1 MTPTPTP
8 PDGEAGITSV
18 AHLRHALRL
27 LETAQR
33 QLRSSIAS
41 EIGVG
46 LSELTALETISD
58 LTGLT
63 PKMLGLELGLTTGAV
78 TALLDRLAASGH
90 VDRLP
95 NPRDRRS
102 VLLGLTDSGAAL
114 LSRVEERYD
123 AVSAEVLRASPR
135 LGEEDMAEE
144 LARAAAVIT
153 AHTIR

>member
-8 PDGEAGITSV
+8 PDGEDGITSV
-18 AHLRHALRL
+18 AHLRLALRL

-58 LTGLT
+58 LPGLT

-114 LSRVEERYD
+114 LARVEERYD